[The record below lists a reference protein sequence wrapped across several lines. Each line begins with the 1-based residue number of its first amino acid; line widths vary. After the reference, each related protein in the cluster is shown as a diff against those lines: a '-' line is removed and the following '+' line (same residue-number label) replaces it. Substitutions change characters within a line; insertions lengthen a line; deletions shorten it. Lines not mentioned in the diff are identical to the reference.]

1 MNKVV
6 VFAFSKKGRELG
18 QSIGK
23 QYPDSIFIYD
33 FKEKSLHDHVGEWFT
48 QYNILIFVGALG
60 IAVRGIAPFL
70 KGKDVDPAVL
80 VVDELGTFVIP
91 LLSGHLG
98 GANHYGVK
106 LAKALEATV
115 VLTTATDINKVFAVD
130 VWAKEQNLFIHNI
143 DQIKYIS
150 SAVLSGNRIGLSSD
164 YEIDTQNVELE
175 EGMQSGILIA
185 ESYRSAFPH
194 TLWLE
199 PKRYILGVGC
209 RKSMDSVKFETQ
221 LLAFLAEYQIPIHLV
236 GRIASIHL
244 KEKEE
249 AIVAFARK
257 YGIEFITY
265 TSEQLLEVEGDFE
278 KSEFVQSV
286 TGVDN
291 VCERS
296 AVLASGAKEAYIP
309 KTIREGMTMSVSI
322 QSWQITGLDC
332 INQEER

>member
-18 QSIGK
+18 EVIGK
-23 QYPDSIFIYD
+23 RYPDSICIYD
-33 FKEKSLHDHVGEWFT
+33 FKEKSLRNHVGEWFT
-48 QYNILIFVGALG
+48 QYNILIFVGASG
-60 IAVRGIAPFL
+60 IAVRGVAPFL

-98 GANHYGVK
+98 GANHYGSE
-106 LAKALEATV
+106 LAKALDATV

-130 VWAKEQNLFIHNI
+130 VWAKEQKLFIHNI

-150 SAVLSGNRIGLSSD
+150 SAVLSGERIGLISD
-164 YEIDTQNVELE
+164 YEIDTSTVELK
-175 EGMQSGILIA
+175 EGIQSGILIA
-185 ESYRSAFPH
+185 ESYRPVFPN

-199 PKRYILGVGC
+199 PKRYVLGVGC
-209 RKSMDSVKFETQ
+209 RKGMDGGKFETQ
-221 LLAFLAEYQIPIHLV
+221 LLAFLEEHGIPIHLV
-236 GRIASIHL
+236 GRITSINL

-249 AIVAFARK
+249 AIVAFARI

-265 TSEQLLEVEGDFE
+265 TSEQLLEVEGDFA

-296 AVLASGAKEAYIP
+296 AVLASGAKEAYIS
-309 KTIREGMTMSVSI
+309 KTIRDGMTMSVSI
-322 QSWQITGLDC
+322 KSWQITGLDC